1 MQKGQALTQVAPLGW
16 GQADPG
22 LSRAVREQGRPML
35 LKVSGVWRKKKKRK
49 KNHKQKQKFFC
60 IHSTHWAV
68 RLPSGAPLLPCQ
80 AGFPCCLAP
89 FPAGT
94 HLTGKGLHLP
104 GALLA

>member
-49 KNHKQKQKFFC
+49 KK
-60 IHSTHWAV
+60 T
-68 RLPSGAPLLPCQ
+68 
-80 AGFPCCLAP
+80 
-89 FPAGT
+89 
-94 HLTGKGLHLP
+94 
-104 GALLA
+104 